1 MKSEKQQQTGFI
13 ERTPMKAIWLSHP
26 LDTDTPLY
34 GGDKGIDIRPDKSMA
49 RGDSCNT
56 TILKLPAHAGSHVDA
71 PAHFIADGLTITDYD
86 AQAWIFDHPL
96 VVEVPAAPGIL
107 LGPENLERIQQG
119 TTHTDLL
126 LIRTGFED
134 RRGKPV
140 YWQNAPGI
148 APETADFLL
157 ARLPGL
163 KAVGF
168 DFISISSLA
177 HREAGRAAHRAF
189 LGAGLRIFEDL
200 SLSALESKKRLDRV
214 IALPLRVSGADGAPC
229 TVVGFL
235 R

>member
-1 MKSEKQQQTGFI
+1 MN
-13 ERTPMKAIWLSHP
+13 AVWLSHP
-26 LDTDTPLY
+26 LDADTPLY

-49 RGDSCNT
+49 NGDSCNT
-56 TILKLPAHAGSHVDA
+56 TTLKIPVHAGSHVDA
-71 PAHFIADGLTITDYD
+71 PAHFIAGGQAVTDYD
-86 AQAWIFDHPL
+86 AQAWIFDHPR
-96 VVEVPAAPGIL
+96 VVAVPAAPGML
-107 LGPENLERIQQG
+107 MGPEDLGRIQQG
-119 TTHTDLL
+119 PPRTDLL

-134 RRGKPV
+134 HRGKPV

-200 SLSALESKKRLDRV
+200 SLNALDLGKQLDRV
-214 IALPLRVSGADGAPC
+214 IALPLRISGADGAPC

-235 R
+235 Q